1 MDDEGTQQDG
11 SEPRRE
17 TPGGGAGAF
26 LRAQAREQA
35 RIYSIQ
41 PHAPTPLVL
50 RVYRWFGATFVRELA
65 WQLSAVTGA
74 QLATLIAAGGLRSR
88 AGRIFAAVLGLLL
101 GAQLRYA
108 IQAHRSAAT
117 VEDALEG
124 LPGDEGRRMPLSHI
138 AVPPLTFVAP
148 DVVRERGVVFHTEP
162 GGRTDGGELK
172 LRLDIYR
179 AKPGTDGDEPGPR
192 PAVIQVHGG
201 GWISGSRYEQGV
213 PLLNHL
219 AGRGWVGFNID
230 YRLAPDADWPAQIV
244 DVKRAIAWV
253 REHADELGIDPRA
266 IAITGGS
273 AGGHLTALAGLTAND
288 PAFQPGFENADTSV
302 IAAVPFYGVYDLTNA
317 SGHYYPQLQEWG
329 FEKVLFKV
337 PLEGNEELYRAASPR
352 WRITPEAPPFM
363 IIHGERDT
371 LVPVGD
377 ARDFA
382 AEMKRVSRADV
393 RYIELPGA
401 EHAFDLWP
409 SVRTARVADAIGR
422 FLAHVL
428 AQTAPSTSTSDNA
441 AAQQDPMVQ
450 TAGPASEN

>member
-1 MDDEGTQQDG
+1 MASSPGQDSAG
-11 SEPRRE
+11 QPRTE
-17 TPGGGAGAF
+17 TPGTGARAF

-35 RIYSIQ
+35 RIAAIR
-41 PHAPTPLVL
+41 PMAPPRLLL

-65 WQLSAVTGA
+65 WQLSLLTAA
-74 QLATLIAAGGLRSR
+74 QLAALISLGGLRSR
-88 AGRIFAAVLGLLL
+88 AGKIAAGALGLIL

-108 IQAHRSAAT
+108 IEAHRSAAGI
-117 VEDALEG
+117 EEALEG

-148 DVVRERGVVFHTEP
+148 DVVRERGRVFWTDP
-162 GGRTDGGELK
+162 GSGEDGRDLK

-179 AKPGTDGDEPGPR
+179 AKPGTDGDLPAPR

-201 GWISGSRYEQGV
+201 GWVSGSRYEQGV

-219 AGRGWVGFNID
+219 ASRGWVGFNID
-230 YRLAPDADWPAQIV
+230 YRLSPQATWPDHIV

-253 REHADELGIDPRA
+253 RENAAELGIDPEL

-288 PAFQPGFENADTSV
+288 PAFQPGFEEADTSV

-317 SGHYYPQLQEWG
+317 GGHYYPQLQEWA
-329 FEKVLFKV
+329 FEQIMFKA
-337 PLEGNEELYRAASPR
+337 PLAGNEELYRAASPR
-352 WRITPEAPPFM
+352 WRVNEQAPPFM
-363 IIHGERDT
+363 VIHGERDT

-377 ARDFA
+377 ARDFV
-382 AEMKRVSRADV
+382 AELRRVSGSDV
-393 RYIELPGA
+393 RYVELPGA

-422 FLAHVL
+422 FLAAVL
-428 AQTAPSTSTSDNA
+428 ERRGDSTSTTDNA
-441 AAQQDPMVQ
+441 DPGTEAAA
-450 TAGPASEN
+450 TAAAVSDD